1 MSVSLSALMVMYFL
15 CLFARAG
22 ALVFK
27 PGPVPSQ
34 AVSVYA
40 SIHYLNRFDAV
51 SAYMRKMD
59 HYGLSDF

>member
-27 PGPVPSQ
+27 PGPGPSQ

-40 SIHYLNRFDAV
+40 SIHYLKIV
-51 SAYMRKMD
+51 LLPTLGSGY
-59 HYGLSDF
+59 